1 MPPTGGDAPPPPDG
15 LLGPHGPSASRSSKR
30 LQGQRR
36 PLSTVATVHC
46 GPKPAWHLGQPQAC
60 AVRRLL
66 SAPPPRWG
74 PRRLSPGTSCA
85 REPRGSALRGPGS
98 SLARAASTASRRAP
112 AHAPEPSPGATRLLC
127 GRPRRSDRSQPPP
140 WVTPALEDAPAAA
153 VTATRPGSGCRW
165 AQVRLGGLPAALP
178 VSPRSPPATHLE
190 GVPRHVEL
198 RGDEGALGVIWGQ
211 GGESS
216 GQGPWGPARGGHS
229 RPCTPRGG
237 PPARLST
244 QRAILGLGGA
254 MVRRGASA
262 TAAV

>member
-1 MPPTGGDAPPPPDG
+1 M
-15 LLGPHGPSASRSSKR
+15 
-30 LQGQRR
+30 
-36 PLSTVATVHC
+36 ATVHC
-46 GPKPAWHLGQPQAC
+46 GHCPLRAKAC
-60 AVRRLL
+60 VAPGTATGLC
-66 SAPPPRWG
+66 SAPPPLRTPATLG
-74 PRRLSPGTSCA
+74 APPPVTRHLVCAGAPRQRSEG
-85 REPRGSALRGPGS
+85 RPGS

-165 AQVRLGGLPAALP
+165 ARVRLGGLPAALP

-190 GVPRHVEL
+190 GVPRHVKL

-216 GQGPWGPARGGHS
+216 GQGPWGPVRGGHS

-262 TAAV
+262 TAAVWECTPKGRNGG